1 MGLFPSVYTITR
13 GHSGYPITMSDAE
26 GDDTQ
31 QGQTAVAAS
40 MDLEEALQEV
50 LKTALIHDG
59 LCRGVK
65 EVTKALDSRQ
75 AHLCLLANSVNE
87 PLYTKLIEALCAEHG
102 ISLLKVDD
110 AKKLGEWAGLCKLD
124 KEGKARKVNACGSV
138 VVRDYGKESQA
149 LDVVREYLKSK

>member
-1 MGLFPSVYTITR
+1 MPR
-13 GHSGYPITMSDAE
+13 HPPE
-26 GDDTQ
+26 
-31 QGQTAVAAS
+31 
-40 MDLEEALQEV
+40 LQHQWTFMRRC
-50 LKTALIHDG
+50 KKFSRPLINDG

-65 EVTKALDSRQ
+65 EATKALDRRQ
-75 AHLCLLANSVNE
+75 AHLCILANSVDE

-110 AKKLGEWAGLCKLD
+110 AKKLGEWSGLCKLD
-124 KEGKARKVNACGSV
+124 KDGKARKVNACGVV

>member
-1 MGLFPSVYTITR
+1 MGLFLYNFPSR
-13 GHSGYPITMSDAE
+13 GGIKDIRFTMSDAE
-26 GDDTQ
+26 GDDVPAV
-31 QGQTAVAAS
+31 GAVAAS
-40 MDLEEALQEV
+40 MDIYEALQEV

-65 EVTKALDSRQ
+65 EACKALDRRQ
-75 AHLCLLANSVNE
+75 AHLCILANSVDE
-87 PLYTKLIEALCAEHG
+87 PSYTKLIEALCAEHG

-110 AKKLGEWAGLCKLD
+110 AKKLGEWSGLCKLD
-124 KEGKARKVNACGSV
+124 KDGKARKVNACGVV